1 MIPAIVVV
9 VAAAAEEEAEADRGT
24 IEEAV
29 LMGML

>member
-9 VAAAAEEEAEADRGT
+9 AAVAEEAEADRGT